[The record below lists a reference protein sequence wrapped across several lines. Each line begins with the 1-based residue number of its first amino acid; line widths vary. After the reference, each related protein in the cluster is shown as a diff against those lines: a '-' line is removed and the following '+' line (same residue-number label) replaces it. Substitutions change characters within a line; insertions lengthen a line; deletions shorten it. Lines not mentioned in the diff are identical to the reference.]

1 MKLRLLL
8 SLSFIL
14 LQTACI
20 NKSTRET
27 LNDIETFIHERPDS
41 ALSVLESIRP
51 ECLRTKRLNA
61 QFSLLYSTALDK
73 NHIDTTNLDVIRP
86 ALNYYSRNGSSSEKM
101 RAYFYQ
107 GCIFVNR
114 GEDDKAL
121 YSYLL
126 ALEDSSLVQDN
137 HYKELVNSAI
147 SDIFSRNHNIEQE
160 LYYTQNALKYGQM
173 AGDSVG
179 VWAITGHLASCYANL
194 GKWEDADSA
203 YESYFAMPIYDSL
216 AFARREICYAK
227 DLLRKS
233 KPDPLSSIGIIQKV
247 ASEQPDA
254 MTLEAYCIYAYAQ
267 QILGDEHAAD
277 GILHQLESISPQQD
291 VIKPWRYR
299 IKKMQGQYRQALT
312 DLEQTIMAQDSLV
325 LSSLRQSLIQS
336 QRDYLQAQTVILK
349 KENELK
355 RQHSI
360 NVIVASLLII
370 ALVIFL
376 YFRRKAVFS
385 KKIAALS
392 SLHQDS
398 QRMLELQSL
407 KAESINSQLEKKDAA
422 LLSLRKQYATL
433 YKAQYRIL
441 NDLCSAYLS
450 PIKKDRKDMVYEE
463 AMRQMDIIINDA
475 DSQMKFMK
483 IVNNSLDNILDKL
496 RMDLPNH
503 KESDIHFL
511 MFIIVGF
518 DATTI
523 SNLTGYS
530 VGTVYTKK
538 NRLKGEI
545 TSLSSPYKDFY
556 LEYIN

>member
-73 NHIDTTNLDVIRP
+73 NYIDTTNLDVIRP

-147 SDIFSRNHNIEQE
+147 SDIFSRIHNIEQE

>member
-73 NHIDTTNLDVIRP
+73 NYIDTTNLDVIRP

>member
-73 NHIDTTNLDVIRP
+73 NYIDTTNLDVIRP

-360 NVIVASLLII
+360 IVIVASLLII

>member
-73 NHIDTTNLDVIRP
+73 NYIDTTNLDVIRP

-227 DLLRKS
+227 DLLRES

-267 QILGDEHAAD
+267 QILGNEHAAD

-360 NVIVASLLII
+360 IVIVASLLII